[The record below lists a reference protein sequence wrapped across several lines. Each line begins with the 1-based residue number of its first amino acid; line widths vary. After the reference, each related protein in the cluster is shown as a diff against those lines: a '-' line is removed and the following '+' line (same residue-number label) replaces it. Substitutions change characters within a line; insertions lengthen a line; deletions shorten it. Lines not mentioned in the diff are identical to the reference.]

1 MPASKRFGRPLLL
14 AARALL
20 LALAGVAHGQA
31 TVIPVAAPAQ
41 ATVTP
46 LAPRIGVITMEPG
59 EEFWE
64 RFGHDAI
71 VVVDSATGESVSYN
85 FGFFDMSEPG
95 FVGNFIRGYMQYYL
109 VALPTDADL
118 SSYRDEGRGVS
129 VQWLDLDQD
138 QARGLASALAINA
151 RPEHARYRYEYYTD
165 NCATR
170 VRDALD
176 RALAGRLKQQLTG
189 RSQGNTYRS
198 ESVRLAWP
206 AKWMA
211 FGFHLGMSGYGD
223 RPLSRWEEA
232 FIPMRL
238 RDSLREARRADGT
251 PLVASEQVLLAGRL
265 PAPPNEMPT
274 WRVPALFAG
283 LFAFVA
289 AQWIGARRPRLL
301 AALALPFWAVAGL
314 LGSVMLFL
322 WLGTEHMAAWGNE
335 NVLLLSPLCLL
346 ALPGGWQAARGR
358 APSRYWGTLLWTLAG
373 SAAIA
378 GFLKFLPF
386 LPQQNL
392 EWVLLLLPLHLALA
406 RVFTQLK
413 ATAPATVR

>member
-1 MPASKRFGRPLLL
+1 MPAGKGIGSRLLLVLLLLL
-14 AARALL
+14 AGFAEARAS
-20 LALAGVAHGQA
+20 Q
-31 TVIPVAAPAQ
+31 
-41 ATVTP
+41 
-46 LAPRIGVITMEPG
+46 PRIGVMTMEPG
-59 EEFWE
+59 ELFWE

-71 VVVDSATGESVSYN
+71 VVVDPTSGEATSYN

-95 FVGNFIRGYMQYYL
+95 FVPNFIRGHMQYYL
-109 VALPTDADL
+109 VALPVEEDL
-118 SSYRDEGRGVS
+118 ASYRASGRGVS
-129 VQWLDLDQD
+129 VQWLDLDD
-138 QARGLASALAINA
+138 RQANALAAALAVNA
-151 RPEHARYRYEYYTD
+151 RPENARYRYEYYTD

-176 RALAGRLKQQLTG
+176 RALGGKLKAQLAG

-238 RDSLREARRADGT
+238 RDSLREVKLAGGR
-251 PLVASEQVLLAGRL
+251 PLVVSEQPLLPHRL
-265 PAPPNEMPT
+265 SLPPEEMPR

-283 LFAFVA
+283 LAIAVA
-289 AQWIGARRPRLL
+289 IAWGGRRRPRWV
-301 AALALPFWAVAGL
+301 AAIALPFWLLSGLTGGLMLYLWTATEHVAGY
-314 LGSVMLFL
+314 
-322 WLGTEHMAAWGNE
+322 GNE
-335 NVLLLSPLCLL
+335 NLLLLSPICLL
-346 ALPGGWQAARGR
+346 LLPGGWQHLRGR
-358 APSRYWGTLLWTLAG
+358 SGSRTFRLLLWVVAG

-386 LPQQNL
+386 RPQENV
-392 EWVLLLLPLHLALA
+392 EWVLLLLPIHLALA
-406 RVFTQLK
+406 RLFAPK
-413 ATAPATVR
+413 A